1 MKPAIVLFDLDG
13 VLIGPRGYR
22 AAVAG
27 SVEQILARMGLG
39 AQPPTD
45 LMPALFESIGIT
57 SEWDMVPVTVAIVL
71 NAVAQYIN
79 QPLPPVSL
87 PEVMHWVRE
96 HRIEAMEIDYES
108 PVRNL
113 NGLVTTRITPAFA
126 LYQILLAG
134 GLRHIL
140 PHLDHQP
147 FVRDLLE
154 DTRDPQRSLTLRL
167 VQSHVLGERV
177 FRETYGLEPEV
188 LRESTLVSMDQPLLD
203 ARIGNRLLEL
213 HDQRVLRMC
222 AFTARPSLPPR
233 DGGFSSQG
241 YSPEAELALGL
252 VNFDDIPL
260 MGYGRLIAY
269 GKVHDV
275 SPDGILKP
283 APLQSLASAAAAVT
297 GKEWAALEWARQY
310 LEDVSEGRPPI
321 LADGMPHSFDLHVFE
336 DASVGIRGG
345 QVAAEMLRQSGAAVD
360 YHPWGIATIP
370 DKEAALLAAGA
381 PVFADVNQALRAAF
395 GTIIE

>member
-27 SVEQILARMGLG
+27 SVQHILDRMGLG
-39 AQPPTD
+39 AQPPTA
-45 LMPALFESIGIT
+45 LVPALFESIGIT
-57 SEWDMVPVTVAIVL
+57 SEWDMVPVTVAIIL
-71 NAVAQYIN
+71 NAVAQHLR

-87 PEVMHWVRE
+87 PEVMDWVRAQ
-96 HRIEAMEIDYES
+96 RITQMEVDYET
-108 PVRNL
+108 PVR
-113 NGLVTTRITPAFA
+113 GLKGLITTRITPAYA

-134 GLRHIL
+134 GLQPLL

-147 FVRDLLE
+147 FLRDLLE
-154 DTRDPQRSLTLRL
+154 DTRDPVRSLTLRL

-177 FRETYGLEPEV
+177 FRETYALEPEV
-188 LRESTLVSMDQPLLD
+188 QMESTLISMDRPLLD
-203 ARIGNRLLEL
+203 ACIGERLLAL
-213 HDQRVLRMC
+213 HASSAIRMC

-233 DGGFSSQG
+233 DGGFSTRG

-252 VNFDDIPL
+252 VQFDNIPL

-269 GKVHDV
+269 GKVHGV

-283 APLQSLASAAAAVT
+283 APLQSLAAAAAAVT
-297 GKEWAALEWARQY
+297 GQEWAALEWARQY
-310 LEDVSEGRPPI
+310 LQDAAEGRKPE
-321 LADGMPHSFDLHVFE
+321 LAAGLPRAFDLHVFE

-345 QVAAEMLRQSGAAVD
+345 QAAAELLRLSGAEVD

-370 DKEAALLAAGA
+370 DKEAALRVAGA
-381 PVFADVNQALRAAF
+381 PVLADVNQALRAAF
-395 GTIIE
+395 GEYFN

>member
-1 MKPAIVLFDLDG
+1 VKPAIVLFDLDG

-27 SVEQILARMGLG
+27 SVQQILDRMGLG
-39 AQPPTD
+39 AQPPTA
-45 LMPALFESIGIT
+45 LVPALFESVGIT

-71 NAVAQYIN
+71 NAVAQHTK

-87 PEVMHWVRE
+87 PEVMEWVRAQ
-96 HRIEAMEIDYES
+96 RIAEIEIDYES
-108 PVRNL
+108 PVRSL
-113 NGLVTTRITPAFA
+113 NGLVTTRITPAYA

-134 GLRHIL
+134 GLGHIL
-140 PHLDHQP
+140 PHLDNQP

-154 DTRDPQRSLTLRL
+154 DTRDPARSLTLRL

-177 FRETYGLEPEV
+177 FRDTYGLEPEV
-188 LRESTLVSMDQPLLD
+188 QMESTLVAMDRPLLD
-203 ARIGNRLLEL
+203 ARIGARLREL
-213 HDQRVLRMC
+213 HAAGVLRMC

-233 DGGFSSQG
+233 DGGFSAQG

-269 GKVHDV
+269 GKVHGV

-283 APLQSLASAAAAVT
+283 APLQSLAAAAAAFT
-297 GKEWAALEWARQY
+297 GLEWAALEWARQY
-310 LEDVSEGRPPI
+310 LQDTAEGKQPV
-321 LADGMPHSFDLHVFE
+321 LAEGMPRAFDLHVFE

-345 QVAAEMLRQSGAAVD
+345 QAAAELLRQSGAAVD
-360 YHPWGIATIP
+360 YHPWGIATIA
-370 DKEAALLAAGA
+370 DKEAALRAAGA

-395 GTIIE
+395 GLLID